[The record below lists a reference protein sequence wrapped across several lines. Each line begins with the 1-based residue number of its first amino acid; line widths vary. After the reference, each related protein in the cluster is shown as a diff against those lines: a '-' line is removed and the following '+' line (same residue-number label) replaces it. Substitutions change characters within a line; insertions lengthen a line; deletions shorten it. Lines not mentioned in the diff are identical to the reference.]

1 VAERTEYQASTG
13 FVGVQVGLV
22 LVLEGS
28 GHRAGFSGAPLK
40 AVGCPAGVAV
50 GTG

>member
-1 VAERTEYQASTG
+1 MTERMEYQASTA
-13 FVGVQVGLV
+13 FASVQVGLV